1 MYNLFNDNERLL
13 IFSPHADDETLGCGG
28 LISKMKSENVHIAE
42 FTMGSDVR
50 KREFEKLMEFCH
62 IENFD
67 ILYDDKYH
75 LKLDLISMFELV
87 NKVESIIERVKPQ
100 VVAIPFPSFNQDHAI
115 VYNCCMTALRSRK
128 KKFFMPQTVI
138 VYEYPQVNWI
148 TNVQMFEPNLYV
160 DISKHLYKK
169 VEMLGMYES
178 QMGDE
183 EYAVSKNGVISMAR
197 YRGKEVSVE
206 AAEAYEIKRLLID

>member
-1 MYNLFNDNERLL
+1 MYKIFDENEKLL
-13 IFSPHADDETLGCGG
+13 VLSPHADDETLGCGG
-28 LISKMKSENVHIAE
+28 LISKLKSTNVHIVE
-42 FTMGSDVR
+42 FTIGSDVR
-50 KREFEKLMEFCH
+50 KKEFEKIMELCQ
-62 IENFD
+62 IENFE
-67 ILYDDKYH
+67 ILYDDQYH
-75 LKLDLISMFELV
+75 LKLDLIPMFELV
-87 NKVESIIERVKPQ
+87 NKVESVIERVRPQ

-128 KKFFMPQTVI
+128 KKFFMPEIVI

-148 TNVQMFEPNLYV
+148 TNVQMFKPNLYV
-160 DISKHLYKK
+160 DISKQLHKK

-183 EYAVSKNGVISMAR
+183 DYAVSKNGVISMAK

-206 AAEAYEIKRLLID
+206 AAEAYEIKRLIID

>member
-1 MYNLFNDNERLL
+1 MYKLFNENERLL

-28 LISKMKSENVHIAE
+28 LISKMKSTNIHIAE
-42 FTMGSDVR
+42 FTMGSSVR
-50 KREFEKLMEFCH
+50 KKEFEKIMELCH

-67 ILYDDKYH
+67 ILYDDQYH
-75 LKLDLISMFELV
+75 LKLDLIPMFDLI
-87 NKVESIIERVKPQ
+87 NKVESIIESVRPQ

-115 VYNCCMTALRSRK
+115 VYNCCMTALRSKK
-128 KKFFMPQTVI
+128 KKFFMPEAVI

-148 TNVQMFEPNLYV
+148 TNVQMFQPNLYV
-160 DISKHLYKK
+160 NISKQLNKK

-178 QMGDE
+178 QIGDE
-183 EYAVSKNGVISMAR
+183 DYAVSKNGMITMAR

-206 AAEAYEIKRLLID
+206 AAEAYEIKRLIID